1 MSVLRLTEDSFH
13 QTVSESECLVVE
25 FGIAS
30 AGASVLE
37 QLRQRHAGTVFAHVD
52 PQAQPELAAL
62 FGLGEEPALLI
73 FREKVVLYLEE
84 GEHSA
89 MRVDELLEQVL
100 ALDMNVVRA
109 EIDEQKRTEVA
120 LGIRR
125 MCPTGRRGSV
135 SQE

>member
-13 QTVSESECLVVE
+13 QTVSESDCLVVE
-25 FGIAS
+25 FAP
-30 AGASVLE
+30 ASVLE
-37 QLRQRHAGTVFAHVD
+37 ESSRRHDGTVFGRVDHQAH
-52 PQAQPELAAL
+52 PELAAL
-62 FGLGEEPALLI
+62 FGLGKGPALLI

-109 EIDEQKRTEVA
+109 EIEEQKRTEVA
-120 LGIRR
+120 LGMRR
-125 MCPTGRRGSV
+125 MCPTGRRGSA
-135 SQE
+135 SGQ

>member
-25 FGIAS
+25 FGA
-30 AGASVLE
+30 ASVLE
-37 QLRQRHAGTVFAHVD
+37 ESSRRHSDIVFGRVD
-52 PQAQPELAAL
+52 ARPHPELAAL
-62 FGLGEEPALLI
+62 FGLGEGPALLI

-84 GEHSA
+84 GEHSPA
-89 MRVDELLEQVL
+89 RVDELLRQIL

-109 EIDEQKRTEVA
+109 EIEEQKRSEVA
-120 LGIRR
+120 LGMRR